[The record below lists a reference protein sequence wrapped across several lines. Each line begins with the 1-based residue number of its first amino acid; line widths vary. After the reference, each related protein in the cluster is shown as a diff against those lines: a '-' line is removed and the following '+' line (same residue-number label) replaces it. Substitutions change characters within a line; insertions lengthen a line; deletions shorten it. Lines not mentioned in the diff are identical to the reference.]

1 MEGFSLFWRG
11 LWLGFSI
18 AAPVGPIGLL
28 CIQRTLNGGM
38 LLGFVSGLGAAC
50 ADAIYGAVAALGLAS
65 LASFLTSFSFWIQLF
80 GSLFLLFLGVRIFLL
95 APAIPMSRRSVSGLL
110 ASYGSAFLLTLAN
123 PMTILSFLAVFAG
136 IGLAS
141 TGTGFSGAGW
151 TVAGVF
157 LGSVC
162 WWLFLSAVTGMLR
175 KWVTANALL
184 WVNRLAGLLLV
195 GFALFLLISLL
206 PRA

>member
-1 MEGFSLFWRG
+1 MDEFSLFWRG

-28 CIQRTLNGGM
+28 CIQRTLNGGIM
-38 LLGFVSGLGAAC
+38 QGFVSGLGAAS

-65 LASFLTSFSFWIQLF
+65 LASFLASVSFWIQLA
-80 GSLFLLFLGVRIFLL
+80 GSLFLLYLGVRIFLL
-95 APAIPMSRRSVSGLL
+95 SPAAPKTGSSGSGLL

-123 PMTILSFLAVFAG
+123 PMTILAFLAVFAG

-141 TGTGFSGAGW
+141 ASSGYSGAGW

-157 LGSVC
+157 LGSAC
-162 WWLFLSAVTGMLR
+162 WWLLLSTVTGLLR
-175 KWVTANALL
+175 KRATTKALF
-184 WVNRLAGLLLV
+184 WVNRFAGFLLV
-195 GFALFLLISLL
+195 GFAVFLLLSLL
-206 PRA
+206 LRA